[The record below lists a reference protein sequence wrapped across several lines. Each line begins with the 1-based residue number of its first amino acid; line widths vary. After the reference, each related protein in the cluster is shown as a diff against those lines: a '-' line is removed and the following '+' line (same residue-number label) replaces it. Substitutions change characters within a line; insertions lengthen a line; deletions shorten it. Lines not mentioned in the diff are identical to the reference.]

1 MNSEKLHDWLQL
13 VGMAAIVVSLIFV
26 GFQIRQS
33 EDAAMS
39 ELSQST
45 VAVGIEISA
54 LMAENSSVWLRACAG
69 EELSPSEQLIANN
82 IYFRYIQ
89 DNFNSWNRSASI
101 RAPVFPPSF
110 FTDAAAANMYR
121 YPGFLQMAFSYGNW
135 AKLGVRSE
143 DYPVTLR
150 YIEEIRSRYTQLQNE
165 EPNPD
170 ADLTWCG
177 IR

>member
-1 MNSEKLHDWLQL
+1 MSSAKLHDWLQI

-26 GFQIRQS
+26 GLQLRQS
-33 EDAAMS
+33 EEEALSD
-39 ELSQST
+39 LSQST
-45 VAVGIEISA
+45 VAVGVEISA

-69 EELSPSEQLIANN
+69 EELSSSEQLIANN

-89 DNFNSWNRSASI
+89 DNFNSWHRSGIISD
-101 RAPVFPPSF
+101 PVFPPAF

-121 YPGFLQMAFSYGNW
+121 YPGFMQMALSYSDW
-135 AKLGVRSE
+135 ANLGIRTD
-143 DYPVTLR
+143 DYAVSVR
-150 YIEEIRSRYTQLQNE
+150 YIEEIRSRYSQLQTE

-170 ADLTWCG
+170 ADLAWCG